1 MIDEG
6 AIFGRSISF
15 PPRLGA
21 DGRWAWS
28 AGPENVRE
36 SIRVI
41 IMTEADERLML
52 PAFGG
57 GLQPFLFEPN
67 TVASQR
73 LIQERITQALRQW
86 EPRIELQDVAV
97 TDDPDDPQAAI
108 VAIQYKLVATQVGEA
123 LNFTVRLAG

>member
-1 MIDEG
+1 MDEG
-6 AIFGRSISF
+6 RLFGQSISF

-28 AGPENVRE
+28 AGPENIRE

-41 IMTEADERLML
+41 IMTETDERLML

-86 EPRIELQDVAV
+86 EPRIELQDVSV
-97 TDDPDDPQAAI
+97 SEDPDDPQAAI
-108 VAIQYKLVATQVGEA
+108 VAIQYKLVATQAGEA
-123 LNFTVRLAG
+123 LNFSVRLAG

>member
-1 MIDEG
+1 MINEG

-21 DGRWAWS
+21 DGRWTWS
-28 AGPENVRE
+28 AGPENIRE
-36 SIRVI
+36 SIRII
-41 IMTEADERLML
+41 IMTEMDERLML

-57 GLQPFLFEPN
+57 GLQPYLFEPN

-73 LIQERITQALRQW
+73 LIQERITQALLQW
-86 EPRIELQDVAV
+86 EPRIELQDVTV
-97 TDDPDDPQAAI
+97 TNDPDDPQAAI
-108 VAIQYKLVATQVGEA
+108 VAIRYRLVATQAGEA